1 LVELAA
7 MLAVNALSLAIAAVD
22 VLIAD

>member
-1 LVELAA
+1 VELAA